1 MFFVLRFANAG
12 KQFFHNGAH
21 GAFKRFQCNIAGETV
36 GHYHVYIWRHNVAA
50 FNVANE
56 VDVVHCAQQF
66 KTLLAQRVAFAWL
79 FAN

>member
-12 KQFFHNGAH
+12 KQFLHNGAH
-21 GAFKRFQCNIAGETV
+21 GAFKRFQRNVAGKTV
-36 GHYHVYIWRHNVAA
+36 GHYYVNVWRHNVAA